1 MISTI
6 SKSKLLPLLILFLM
20 VLHINRIAVMVGLYY
35 YQQAEITRLLCEK
48 KKTGCNGKCYL
59 SKQVKSADA
68 EPAQEQ
74 DKAGLPSLPVLLSK
88 SAPAE
93 YLHQDAQPGC
103 LCVSALSPSKII
115 KTPGLSAG
123 YPASLIKPPVLTA

>member
-1 MISTI
+1 MISII

-59 SKQVKSADA
+59 SKQVKSAEA
-68 EPAQEQ
+68 EPGQEQ
-74 DKAGLPSLPVLLSK
+74 EKAGLPSLPVLLSK

-93 YLHQDAQPGC
+93 YLHQDTQSGC
-103 LCVSALSPSKII
+103 LCVSSLSTSRILQSPR
-115 KTPGLSAG
+115 LSAG
-123 YPASLIKPPVLTA
+123 FPVSLIKPPVLTA